1 MKYMK
6 YISIGEACNVKYNID
21 KYRGKSETL
30 FFDWLMTS
38 MDSVIEILNCNNIN
52 NILYSDNIV
61 RDLNNPHH
69 RNNSI
74 IVIKSLNRCVS
85 IHDLSK
91 NYTNNEVL
99 VFIDKYS
106 RRFKRIIEYIKSNEQ
121 ICFIRMGCV
130 SCDEIYKFIETIKKI
145 NRNCDFTI
153 VVIYN
158 NKQNNPEIVKQHN
171 LLYIKLNVDIPIEK
185 NDWTQQFLNW
195 NSIFLDIEKNIKPTF
210 KYLKVK

>member
-1 MKYMK
+1 MK
-6 YISIGEACNVKYNID
+6 YISIGKACCVKYNID
-21 KYRGKSETL
+21 KYRGESATL
-30 FFDWLMTS
+30 FFDWLMPS

-69 RNNSI
+69 CNNSI

-85 IHDLSK
+85 IHDLSE

-99 VFIDKYS
+99 VFIDTYS

-153 VVIYN
+153 VVIDN

-185 NDWTQQFLNW
+185 NDWTKQFLNW
-195 NSIFLDIEKNIKPTF
+195 NIDDTE
-210 KYLKVK
+210 